1 MAAPSIGSTP
11 SGRAA
16 SSAWIRASV
25 IAGLDRDAP
34 AFVAL
39 GLEAVG
45 ELGTAGLDDAT
56 VDQEVHAVGLE
67 VVEEPLVLGDRQHT
81 QVGLL
86 LANLLHAAGHR
97 LECIDV
103 ETRIGLVE
111 DRQVRLEDGELQDL
125 VALLLAPGEAV
136 VQVAVREGGIH
147 VEPLHPLA
155 DAPTQLED
163 RDLLA
168 RASLVRLAE

>member
-34 AFVAL
+34 ALVAL

-56 VDQEVHAVGLE
+56 VDQQVHAVGLE
-67 VVEEPLVLGDRQHT
+67 VVEGALVVGDGQHA

-86 LANLLHAAGHR
+86 LAHLLHAASHR
-97 LECIDV
+97 LERIDV

-111 DRQVRLEDGELQDL
+111 DGQVGLED
-125 VALLLAPGEAV
+125 
-136 VQVAVREGGIH
+136 
-147 VEPLHPLA
+147 
-155 DAPTQLED
+155 
-163 RDLLA
+163 
-168 RASLVRLAE
+168 